1 MSGGSCKDSQPR
13 LAHQQLR
20 GRAQAPCGS
29 NNGTRYSFHHELVE
43 RDSDSRSA
51 PLCTCIGAMCVP
63 CNAPTSVH
71 GAPDMAQGNQRPLSR
86 DEEAPGSPRRPRRCP
101 QPPPLSA
108 PPLLPSSTVLI
119 RLRQAKPRPSPSS
132 SMKRRTERELR
143 RDFPAAAA
151 AWTKRSRIVSA
162 MSQKGFIVR
171 QSN

>member
-86 DEEAPGSPRRPRRCP
+86 DE
-101 QPPPLSA
+101 
-108 PPLLPSSTVLI
+108 
-119 RLRQAKPRPSPSS
+119 
-132 SMKRRTERELR
+132 
-143 RDFPAAAA
+143 
-151 AWTKRSRIVSA
+151 
-162 MSQKGFIVR
+162 
-171 QSN
+171 